1 MKRLVQLMAVAALAA
16 SGSGCA
22 VLGGVMR
29 GEGVGALSHTGEDV
43 RAGVEA
49 GEEAKRKCG
58 PIAEREVPYK
68 EETMMG
74 GAVALALAQ
83 KTRGVYVELSPELVS
98 VKGNPDPAAFA
109 YKKPAPATGDKTEL
123 TRYLNVLGK
132 GLAAFSSRPTIDW
145 TFVVLDSDTP
155 NAFSAPGG
163 YVFITTAMLKALDN
177 EAQLAGVLAHEIGHV
192 THRHA
197 LKGYKD
203 QKVAACIAGS
213 VGSSAVKSGLAN
225 AAGGSLADQMMGAN
239 GFDLDKA
246 AGDLIAKL
254 TDGVADWFINTGF
267 GGEKEKES
275 DATVVELM
283 LFAGY
288 DVDQYVALLRKLP
301 DGAMLS
307 PHPTNAS
314 RIATIED
321 IKKTEYAGFDFASL
335 KAPPSSDKLK
345 VLKAVSGLEPLGPV
359 GAQP

>member
-1 MKRLVQLMAVAALAA
+1 MKRIVPMFAVAALAA

-49 GEEAKRKCG
+49 KEEAERKCK
-58 PIAEREVPYK
+58 PIGERQVPYK

-83 KTRGVYVELSPELVS
+83 KTKGVYVELSKEFDL
-98 VKGNPDPAAFA
+98 VKGNPDPSKFA
-109 YKKPAPATGDKTEL
+109 YKKPEPTTGDKTEL
-123 TRYLNVLGK
+123 TRYINVLGK

-145 TFVVLDSDTP
+145 TFVVLDSDTA

-163 YVFITTAMLKALDN
+163 YVFITTGMLKSLDN

-192 THRHA
+192 TNRHA
-197 LKGYKD
+197 LNAYRS
-203 QKVAACIAGS
+203 QKVAACVAGS
-213 VGSSAVKSGLAN
+213 VAGSMVKN
-225 AAGGSLADQMMGAN
+225 AAQNAPGGGLADQMMSAN

-246 AGDLIAKL
+246 AGDLIAKI
-254 TDGVADWFINTGF
+254 TDGVAESIISVGF
-267 GGEKEKES
+267 GGDMERQA

-288 DVDQYVALLRKLP
+288 DINQYVALLKKLP
-301 DGAMLS
+301 EGTMLS
-307 PHPTNAS
+307 PHPTNAN

-321 IKKTEYAGFDFASL
+321 IKKKEYAGFDFDSL
-335 KAPPSSDKLK
+335 KAPASSDKLK
-345 VLKAVSGLEPLGPV
+345 VLKATAGLEPLGPV